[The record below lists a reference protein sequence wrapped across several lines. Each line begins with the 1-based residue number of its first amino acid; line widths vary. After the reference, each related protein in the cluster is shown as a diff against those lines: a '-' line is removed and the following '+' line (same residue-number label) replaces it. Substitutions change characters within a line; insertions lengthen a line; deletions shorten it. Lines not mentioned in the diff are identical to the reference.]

1 MAKYYSTKQID
12 EILCNEAMEQA
23 TQDQFLAKRE
33 GSGDDNYNDFL
44 DWQRQQTR
52 MEQEYDYDCDFDLDD
67 FSDFNDSPSGD
78 HHSSSCYVDGYYYGW
93 LNTFAEE
100 SPNDEQ
106 TIVDDCPMNECDS
119 DTDDTSAPEAFEKG
133 ITRERHS
140 RRLNRENAKKSTL
153 WYVVAREK
161 RESTKRLVHLLKDL
175 SKLEMK
181 FERLDAKL
189 CKLDAVENCDMI
201 ACKHLSHMLKTSFI
215 KIDEMKNEINIIS
228 SEIEFYDRA
237 LKDQHINELLPAF
250 KKIRRKKSA

>member
-1 MAKYYSTKQID
+1 MAKYYSTKQIA

-23 TQDQFLAKRE
+23 TQDRFLAKRE

-44 DWQRQQTR
+44 DWQYQTS
-52 MEQEYDYDCDFDLDD
+52 MEQAPDYDCDFDPDD
-67 FSDFNDSPSGD
+67 FRDDSNDSPSGA
-78 HHSSSCYVDGYYYGW
+78 HHSSSCYD
-93 LNTFAEE
+93 EE
-100 SPNDEQ
+100 SPNDDQ
-106 TIVDDCPMNECDS
+106 TIVDDYPMNESDS

-133 ITRERHS
+133 ITRTRHS

-189 CKLDAVENCDMI
+189 CKIDVVENCDMI
-201 ACKHLSHMLKTSFI
+201 ACNHLAHMLNTLCI
-215 KIDEMKNEINIIS
+215 RIDEMINEINIIS
-228 SEIEFYDRA
+228 SEVEFYDRA
-237 LKDQHINELLPAF
+237 LKDQHINKLLPAF